1 MSLGFVGVVV
11 FLIIA
16 ICVASYVAGG
26 AKSEQRQAE
35 RSQEAQDEA
44 LEQAVEHHRETLE
57 QVDAHGLASRLRGHA
72 AKLRFRGRDK

>member
-1 MSLGFVGVVV
+1 VSLGVVAVAV

-44 LEQAVEHHRETLE
+44 LDKAVEEHRETLD
-57 QVDAHGLASRLRGHA
+57 QVGADGLADRLRGHA
-72 AKLRFRGRDK
+72 AKLKLRRRE